1 MEKIITCFIT
11 GSHTE
16 DIRKNYTEF
25 SGYPEVKTV
34 YLAGESSPLPHLQPT
49 GGGSLCQTETLIRLS
64 DICDTPYL
72 LLSNKPTTIRLK
84 PTALKRFVQIARAT
98 SAAFVYADYYEDKN
112 GQICPHPL
120 IGYQQGSL
128 RDDFNFGS
136 LWFIDIRQFKEAVA
150 LMQIHYHAAALY
162 DLRLK
167 LSLQGNIVHIPEYL
181 YTEKEQDIR
190 RTGEKQFDYVN
201 PRNRE
206 VQTEMEQAC
215 TRYLKDTRAWLPPMR
230 KDTDFSTGNFPV
242 EASVIIPVRNR
253 ERTIADA
260 VHSALQQTTD
270 FDFNVL
276 AVDNHST
283 DGTTRILEDIA
294 RKNPRLVHL
303 IPDRTDLGIG
313 GCWNLALH
321 DSRCGRFCIQ
331 LDSDDLY
338 IDTSVIR
345 RIVTAF
351 YREKAAAVIGS
362 YRMVDFRLQEIP
374 PGLIDHREWT
384 PENGPN
390 NALRINGFGA
400 PRAFFTPIIR
410 DIGFPDTSY
419 GEDYAAVL
427 AVSRSHRIA
436 RIFEPLYLCRRW
448 EGNSDAALS
457 IQQENKNNYYKDWI
471 RSSEIAARR
480 NLSDR

>member
-112 GQICPHPL
+112 GQICSHPL

-136 LWFIDIRQFKEAVA
+136 LWFIDTRQFKEAVA

-215 TRYLKDTRAWLPPMR
+215 TRYLKDTKSL
-230 KDTDFSTGNFPV
+230 
-242 EASVIIPVRNR
+242 ASPHEKR
-253 ERTIADA
+253 
-260 VHSALQQTTD
+260 H
-270 FDFNVL
+270 
-276 AVDNHST
+276 
-283 DGTTRILEDIA
+283 
-294 RKNPRLVHL
+294 
-303 IPDRTDLGIG
+303 
-313 GCWNLALH
+313 
-321 DSRCGRFCIQ
+321 RF
-331 LDSDDLY
+331 
-338 IDTSVIR
+338 
-345 RIVTAF
+345 F
-351 YREKAAAVIGS
+351 YRKFSGRSQRYHPRTQPGADHCRCRTFCPAA
-362 YRMVDFRLQEIP
+362 
-374 PGLIDHREWT
+374 
-384 PENGPN
+384 N
-390 NALRINGFGA
+390 NRF
-400 PRAFFTPIIR
+400 
-410 DIGFPDTSY
+410 
-419 GEDYAAVL
+419 
-427 AVSRSHRIA
+427 
-436 RIFEPLYLCRRW
+436 
-448 EGNSDAALS
+448 
-457 IQQENKNNYYKDWI
+457 
-471 RSSEIAARR
+471 
-480 NLSDR
+480 